1 MVLVLLGLIN
11 SNSNKVFAQE
21 RATAC
26 ANADFSNGDFTNW
39 TGSTGLNTSSG
50 TYSATGGL
58 VIGAVNSLPNI
69 AAQQTIMTST
79 TMTDPNTGGALKV
92 CPPGGAYSVRLGNE
106 LASSCY
112 SSNYSNPKA
121 QRLEYKYNVTSANC
135 IFYYQYAVVL
145 QNPGTSHDSTQQPKF
160 TIYVLNSSGALI
172 DPKCGKY
179 EVNANEGLPGYNSHA
194 PDPALNSCAKGD
206 NIVWHDWTTSSLD
219 LTSNIG
225 QTITVQFT
233 TYDCTLG
240 GHFGYAY
247 ISCYCGAFSLTQ
259 QCVGTSD
266 VITAPPGYASYQWTY
281 NGTTTTTTVNTITET
296 TVIQGATIT
305 CLATASNGCTFT
317 FSMPT
322 NTSPPVFTPNSP
334 TICKGQTAT
343 ITATPATYIY
353 SWSTTGTGATISVS
367 PTSTTVYTV
376 TASVPG
382 GCSNTGQVTVTVNPL
397 PTGTTTSTLATCGNN
412 NGTITVSPTFNSYSW
427 STTPAQTTQ
436 TATGLA
442 PGTYTV
448 TVTDANT
455 CTNTI
460 SGPVTSNST
469 MTLSTSFTNEFCSKS
484 NGTAT
489 VTPVGGSGPPYTY
502 SWNPSGQTTQ
512 TATGLAAGTYSVTVS
527 DGVCPQTT
535 SVTLIN
541 WPNPKVSITNVIP
554 ETCSKSNG
562 GATAVAS
569 GGTGAITYLWNPSGQ
584 TTAVLSGVAASTYTV
599 TITDSKGCTADTSV
613 VIKNFPPPTA
623 SITNIVPST
632 CSVANGSITV
642 TPNGGTGAYTYS
654 WNTTPPQTTP
664 TASNILGGATTYTVT
679 VTDSVGCT
687 VTTSGVVP
695 NSPGPN
701 ITGITSDETCTGS
714 SNGSVTINVTG
725 GNGQISYIWSTTAT
739 TQNITG
745 VIGGTYTVSV
755 SDINGCS
762 SSKIFVVP
770 THPLV
775 NATATSMPEYC
786 NKHNGSATAIGS
798 LGDNG
803 PYSYLWSNSQ
813 TSATITNLATGTY
826 TVSVTDGHCATTTT
840 VVVNFVQG
848 PTAKIINATPAKC
861 GLPNGSATVL
871 ASGGTSP
878 YTSYLWS
885 NAAPAQTTP
894 TLSNVLAGTY
904 TVTVTDS
911 KGCTATTDTIIG
923 GTLVP
928 TAAISNFVPA
938 NCGFQ
943 NGSITVTAVSGTPQY
958 TYIWSPSVQ
967 TTPTAA
973 GVLAGTY
980 TVTVTDAMGCTAFAS
995 GTVPQLPGPT
1005 VTAVSSPDICSH
1017 GVGTATATGAG
1028 GHAAPPPYSYFWNN
1042 GQTTQVATGL
1052 HEGNITVIVSD
1063 GGCTATAS
1071 VNVGNIP
1078 GPNAAFFAN
1087 PKILTVMDGPVSFID
1102 ESNGSVINW
1111 DWTLGDGS
1119 TSAITQFTHAY
1130 PDTGK
1135 YEVME
1140 IITDT
1145 NNCKDTARGEII
1157 VKDIYTFYVPN
1168 CFTPSGDSLNDWFYP
1183 QGINWDPNY
1192 FEMYIFD
1199 RWGNIMF
1206 RSLDI
1211 NNKKWNGTFNNS
1223 GTKDDA
1229 LMDVYV
1235 YLIRTKELNG
1245 PKHQYIGKVTLLK

>member
-1 MVLVLLGLIN
+1 MQLT
-11 SNSNKVFAQE
+11 Q
-21 RATAC
+21 AC
-26 ANADFSNGDFTNW
+26 A
-39 TGSTGLNTSSG
+39 
-50 TYSATGGL
+50 
-58 VIGAVNSLPNI
+58 
-69 AAQQTIMTST
+69 
-79 TMTDPNTGGALKV
+79 
-92 CPPGGAYSVRLGNE
+92 
-106 LASSCY
+106 
-112 SSNYSNPKA
+112 
-121 QRLEYKYNVTSANC
+121 
-135 IFYYQYAVVL
+135 
-145 QNPGTSHDSTQQPKF
+145 
-160 TIYVLNSSGALI
+160 
-172 DPKCGKY
+172 
-179 EVNANEGLPGYNSHA
+179 
-194 PDPALNSCAKGD
+194 
-206 NIVWHDWTTSSLD
+206 
-219 LTSNIG
+219 
-225 QTITVQFT
+225 
-233 TYDCTLG
+233 
-240 GHFGYAY
+240 
-247 ISCYCGAFSLTQ
+247 
-259 QCVGTSD
+259 GTSD
-266 VITAPPGYASYQWTY
+266 VITAPAGFSTYAWTY
-281 NGTTTTTTVNTITET
+281 ATNAAGTTTTTVTTSNPTNSITINTVYNNTTL
-296 TVIQGATIT
+296 T
-305 CLATASNGCTFT
+305 CVCTAVTGCTFT
-317 FSMPT
+317 FSIVLNISIPQFTPSSPT
-322 NTSPPVFTPNSP
+322 VCSGDTATVTASPP
-334 TICKGQTAT
+334 
-343 ITATPATYIY
+343 TYNY
-353 SWSTTGTGATISVS
+353 SWSTGATGATIAVA
-367 PTSTTVYTV
+367 PTANATYMV
-376 TASVPG
+376 TASIIG
-382 GCSNTGQVTVTVNPL
+382 GCSNTNSVVVKVNPL
-397 PTGTTTSTLATCGNN
+397 PTGATSFVAATCGQN
-412 NGTITVSPTFNSYSW
+412 NGSITVTPATGTAPYTYLW
-427 STTPAQTTQ
+427 SASAQTTQ
-436 TATGLA
+436 TATGLGQ
-442 PGTYTV
+442 GTYTV
-448 TVTDANT
+448 TVTDANGCSAPVT
-455 CTNTI
+455 
-460 SGPVTSNST
+460 GPVNSNAQVTLTTSHT
-469 MTLSTSFTNEFCSKS
+469 DETCGKS
-484 NGTAT
+484 NGTAM
-489 VTPVGGSGPPYTY
+489 VTASSGSGIYTY
-502 SWNPSGQTTQ
+502 IWSSGQTT
-512 TATGLAAGTYSVTVS
+512 ASITGLAAGTYSVTVS

-599 TITDSKGCTADTSV
+599 TVTDSKGCTADTSV

-642 TPNGGTGAYTYS
+642 TPSGGTGAYTYS
-654 WNTTPPQTTP
+654 WSPSAQTTP
-664 TASNILGGATTYTVT
+664 TASNILGGVTAYTVT

-687 VTTSGVVP
+687 AITSGVVP

-701 ITGITSDETCTGS
+701 ITGTTADETCTGL

-725 GNGQISYIWSTTAT
+725 GVTPLTYIWSNSAT

-755 SDINGCS
+755 SDVNGCS
-762 SSKIFVVP
+762 NSKSFVVP

-775 NATATSMPEYC
+775 SATATSMPEYC
-786 NKHNGSATAIGS
+786 NKQNGSATVIGS
-798 LGDNG
+798 QGDGG
-803 PYSYLWSNSQ
+803 PYTFLWSNSQ

-826 TVSVTDGHCATTTT
+826 TVSVTDGHCATTTS

-848 PTAKIINATPAKC
+848 PTAKIINAVPAKC

-923 GTLVP
+923 GTPLP
-928 TAAISNFVPA
+928 TAVISNFVPA

-958 TYIWSPSVQ
+958 TYLWAPSVQ

-980 TVTVTDAMGCTAFAS
+980 TVTVTDAMGCTALAS

-1005 VTAVSSPDICSH
+1005 ATAISTPDICSR
-1017 GVGTATATGAG
+1017 GSGTATAMGAG
-1028 GHAAPPPYSYFWNN
+1028 GHGAPYSYFWNS
-1042 GQTTQVATGL
+1042 GQTTQIAAGL

-1111 DWTLGDGS
+1111 DWTLGDAS
-1119 TSAITQFTHAY
+1119 TSSITQFTHTY
-1130 PDTGK
+1130 PDTGT
-1135 YEVME
+1135 YHVME

-1145 NNCKDTARGEII
+1145 NGCKDTARCEII

-1183 QGINWDPNY
+1183 QGINWDPTY

-1211 NNKKWNGTFNNS
+1211 TNKKWNGTFNNS
-1223 GTKDDA
+1223 GTKEDA

-1245 PKHQYIGKVTLLK
+1245 PKHQYVGRVTLLK